1 MTHEDEVLRQADEII
16 AAAAE
21 QEAKSAAA
29 SVNEALLLAE
39 QAAWET
45 KPLTNNAC
53 MYDIW
58 VFTKKYSGT
67 PEGLAEFR
75 NRIGASDASAQ
86 HIEGNAWKDGTANAC
101 IALEHVLSAE
111 EGKTPPN
118 VKEVLFDHGFVIKL
132 HTTDHFDGAPIEG
145 LLIRSQAFASEQAVS
160 NGKRASESDDR
171 RDVVI
176 NLALL
181 GDTMMAIA
189 RDATTGKFFEDQT
202 PNFTKVVRHNGTNHD
217 EVKECFHD
225 LAESHGELAQ
235 AIYGAVYMPKAMR
248 GEDPELWDAMVQD
261 FLADEA
267 KEDNNHNNQGEDN
280 Q

>member
-45 KPLTNNAC
+45 KPLTDNAC

-75 NRIGASDASAQ
+75 NRIGASEPSAQ
-86 HIEGNAWKDGTANAC
+86 HLEGDAWKDGTANAC

-160 NGKRASESDDR
+160 SGKRASESDDR

-248 GEDPELWDAMVQD
+248 GEDPELWDAIVQD